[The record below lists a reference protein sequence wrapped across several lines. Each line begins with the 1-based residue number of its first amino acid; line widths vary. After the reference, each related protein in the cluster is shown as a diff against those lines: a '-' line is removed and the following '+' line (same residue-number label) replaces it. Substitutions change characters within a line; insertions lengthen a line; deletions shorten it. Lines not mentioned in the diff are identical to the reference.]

1 MEFKRPESS
10 IFPQVYQT
18 FTAKGEEFYISD
30 LTEDHTEAA
39 LDLLVRYVV
48 PEENFCRA
56 VRIHEKPNAMKIIC
70 ENYRELFGKKTS
82 LVCCKKE
89 TGEIV
94 GLNILGVKTK
104 GEKDDKI
111 VNWPV
116 GDHVNVC

>member
-10 IFPQVYQT
+10 IFPQKYQS
-18 FTAKGEEFYISD
+18 FTVNGEEFYISD

-39 LDLLVRYVV
+39 LDLLVNYVI
-48 PEENFCRA
+48 PEETFCKGI
-56 VRIHEKPNAMKIIC
+56 RIHEKPNAMKIIS
-70 ENYRELFGKKTS
+70 ENYLELFAKKTS

-89 TGEIV
+89 SDEIV

-111 VNWPV
+111 VSNKV
-116 GDHVNVC
+116 